1 MVPLSSTTALP
12 LNRRAHL
19 SSIRPP
25 DLPAPSRRLYLR
37 QKSLL
42 I

>member
-1 MVPLSSTTALP
+1 MVSMSLTTALP
-12 LNRRAHL
+12 LNRRTHL

-25 DLPAPSRRLYLR
+25 DLPAPFPRLYLR
-37 QKSLL
+37 LKSLL